1 MEYNNEN
8 DIKFIGDSKYKK
20 IYLNILKAAS
30 CYDKSELEPIKYDY
44 SYNKNDIDLVKEKF
58 DLAALKVESE
68 FQTFVNALNW
78 VSILLK
84 SNKLIQRPMGNATT
98 IISDVTSG
106 KCATNCYGYAI
117 VLNEILCALGYK
129 CKYVFCYPVS
139 FHFLDCHVVNLVF
152 SNEQKNGYYLMRH
165 RMSFLQMRIKMH

>member
-44 SYNKNDIDLVKEKF
+44 SYNQNDIDLVKEKF
-58 DLAALKVESE
+58 DLTALKVESE

-78 VSILLK
+78 VSSLLK

-117 VLNEILCALGYK
+117 VLNEILCALGYQ

-139 FHFLDCHVVNLVF
+139 FHFLDCHVVNLERVHV
-152 SNEQKNGYYLMRH
+152 KLY
-165 RMSFLQMRIKMH
+165 KTAKTC